1 MITRIIVED
10 EDDLLSKELQEEEKQ
25 ENIDN
30 RIIES
35 LLMITS

>member
-35 LLMITS
+35 LLLITS